1 MVQETHAVESMRD
14 TRARLA
20 HHLADMHRLHI
31 VLANDARSMK
41 AFSFDGRALAEIEL
55 ASEMLEQYLAA
66 SNAFLENMRGRF
78 DARLALL
85 RRGEPV
91 ANGNREE
98 APGHAEFWLAFS
110 RLTAVLRRVSRCA
123 EV

>member
-1 MVQETHAVESMRD
+1 MAQPQIAEDSVREARN
-14 TRARLA
+14 RLA
-20 HHLADMHRLHI
+20 RHLIDLHRLHL

-41 AFSFDGRALAEIEL
+41 TFAFDGRAQAEIEL

-78 DARLALL
+78 DARLTLL

-91 ANGNREE
+91 ANGNRED

>member
-1 MVQETHAVESMRD
+1 MVHTQIAEDSVREARN
-14 TRARLA
+14 RLA
-20 HHLADMHRLHI
+20 RHLVDMHHLHLT
-31 VLANDARSMK
+31 LANDARSMK
-41 AFSFDGRALAEIEL
+41 TFSFDGRARAEIEL

-91 ANGNREE
+91 ANGNRED